1 MRQLAFAALLFV
13 TPGLRAQEDPHA
25 ALLAAD
31 RAAAEASSRCGL
43 ACGLGGALTA
53 DAFYLHNGAPIIR
66 GGEAAR
72 AFLMAQPTLATLR
85 IQWQAL
91 HAEVSSDGSFGV
103 TWGVTTIGIR
113 GGQVR
118 FGRYISVWR
127 HDDSGWRMAA
137 HVQTGLNPSARLP
150 EGWTAPLLPSLEV
163 GPAVV
168 GFVEAD
174 RAFAALAAQTDAAN
188 AFESFAASDAV
199 TFAGPELSRGPT
211 AIRKSLEG
219 GPPETWKWGP
229 VGAGSSSD
237 GSLGF
242 TVGDAIIQIRNA
254 GGDTT
259 VVRSKY
265 LTVWRRE
272 PDGRA
277 RFIIDAGN
285 ALPPS

>member
-1 MRQLAFAALLFV
+1 MRQLTFAALLFV
-13 TPGLRAQEDPHA
+13 TPGLQAQEDPHA

-31 RAAAEASSRCGL
+31 RSASEASSRCGL

-113 GGQVR
+113 GAPVR
-118 FGRYISVWR
+118 LARYVSAWQRDLI
-127 HDDSGWRMAA
+127 GWHLAA
-137 HVQTGLNPSARLP
+137 HVQTGVGSPVTLP
-150 EGWTAPLLPSLEV
+150 AGWTAPPLPALTTNPTV
-163 GPAVV
+163 A

-174 RAFAALAAQTDAAN
+174 RAFATLAAQTDAAT
-188 AFESFAASDAV
+188 AFAAFAAPDAV
-199 TFAGPELSRGPT
+199 TFSGSGELALGPA
-211 AIRKSLEG
+211 AIRANLEG
-219 GPPETWKWGP
+219 GPPMAWQWGP
-229 VGAGSSSD
+229 VAAGGSLD

-242 TVGDAIIQIRNA
+242 TVGEATIA
-254 GGDTT
+254 PKSGEE
-259 VVRSKY
+259 VFRSKY
-265 LTVWRRE
+265 LTIWRRE
-272 PDGRA
+272 PDGKI
-277 RFIIDAGN
+277 RFITDAGN
-285 ALPPS
+285 ARP

>member
-72 AFLMAQPTLATLR
+72 AFLMAQPSLATLR

-91 HAEVSSDGSFGV
+91 DAEVSSDGSFGV

-113 GGQVR
+113 GAPVR
-118 FGRYISVWR
+118 LARYVSAWQ
-127 HDDSGWRMAA
+127 HDDTGWHLAA
-137 HVQTGLNPSARLP
+137 HVQTGLGAPATLPAGWAAPPLPALAPNSAV
-150 EGWTAPLLPSLEV
+150 T
-163 GPAVV
+163 

-174 RAFAALAAQTDAAN
+174 HAFATLAAATDAAT
-188 AFESFAASDAV
+188 AFQEFAATDAV
-199 TFAGPELSRGPT
+199 TFSGTGELVRGPA
-211 AIRKSLEG
+211 AIRANLEG
-219 GPPETWKWGP
+219 GPPMAWQWGP
-229 VGAGSSSD
+229 VAAGGSLD

-242 TVGDAIIQIRNA
+242 TVGEATIA
-254 GGDTT
+254 PKSGEE
-259 VVRSKY
+259 VFRSKY
-265 LTVWRRE
+265 LTIWRRE
-272 PDGRA
+272 PDGKI
-277 RFIIDAGN
+277 RFITDAGN
-285 ALPPS
+285 ARP